1 MGLGWLGLALLVH
14 FFILL
19 FLKAMA
25 TTFFNEW
32 SGELALDGVFFFL
45 EGLEGL
51 EGFISTIS
59 WQWVVY
65 VGIASR

>member
-1 MGLGWLGLALLVH
+1 MGLGWLGLALLLH

-32 SGELALDGVFFFL
+32 SGGLALDGVFLGRFGRL
-45 EGLEGL
+45 Y
-51 EGFISTIS
+51 SAVS
-59 WQWVVY
+59 WQWAVY
-65 VGIASR
+65 VGITLR